1 MTHQRH
7 LLHRW
12 IRSRLAVRNN
22 NLDTFINTHGRL
34 PLVNLPGAR
43 IDIRLFTRVFCPVD
57 AGSGGRLSLETYGD
71 RGPMPVNLT
80 NTGRLLLRSTEIER
94 IAERTFRDE
103 RFGYAWRLARK
114 NSDRLTL
121 VRVDGALVRMAETS
135 GEAKKRGD
143 KWRFS
148 GVRNYSSTYCP

>member
-12 IRSRLAVRNN
+12 IRSRLTARNN

-34 PLVNLPGAR
+34 PLVNLLGAR

-57 AGSGGRLSLETYGD
+57 AGSDDRLSLETYGG

-94 IAERTFRDE
+94 IAERMFRDE
-103 RFGYAWRLARK
+103 HVMG
-114 NSDRLTL
+114 T
-121 VRVDGALVRMAETS
+121 
-135 GEAKKRGD
+135 RGGSREKIPTD
-143 KWRFS
+143 
-148 GVRNYSSTYCP
+148 

>member
-12 IRSRLAVRNN
+12 IRSRLTARNN

-34 PLVNLPGAR
+34 PLVNLLGAR

-57 AGSGGRLSLETYGD
+57 AGSDDRLSLETYGG

-94 IAERTFRDE
+94 IAERMFRDE
-103 RFGYAWRLARK
+103 RYGHAWWLARK
-114 NSDRLTL
+114 NSDRLTP
-121 VRVDGALVRMAETS
+121 VRVDGALVRMVETR
-135 GEAKKRGD
+135 GEKRGD